1 MQRPVSPSDSQQL
14 DIPDF
19 RLLRPI
25 GSGSY
30 GEVWLARSVIGAY
43 RAIKIVRRSQFDS
56 EKAFEREF
64 RGIEAFEPVSRAHAH
79 LLQVLHVGRNEADG
93 FYFYV
98 MELADDATGAPISDP
113 DAYVPKTLRSL
124 VRSGSRLPATEAIQ
138 IGHEL
143 ASGLSHL
150 HGLGLVHRDIK
161 PSNVVFVNG
170 AAKLGDAGLVA
181 RSRDDMSLV
190 GTEGYVPPEGMGRPQ
205 ADLYS
210 LGMVLYEISTGRC
223 RQDFPEIPTDLPSRE
238 DKALFLQLNEIV
250 LKACEPDSTRRFKTA
265 SDLLAALDRLQHEGV
280 GRNGIHDLAQKK
292 PRLWTAILTLIVL
305 LILLF
310 AYFALFRQSAENK
323 PPTPETRHVP
333 ATAPGL
339 SPTAKSEKDD
349 PPPRKLNTEPYL
361 PTEDNSPFPVPSTLN
376 SPRAQDP
383 VSVKTI
389 TTESADE
396 FLRP

>member
-1 MQRPVSPSDSQQL
+1 MTPQKNSQPVRTMI

-19 RLLRPI
+19 SLLRQI

-30 GEVWLARSVIGAY
+30 GEVWLARSVTGAY
-43 RAIKIVRRSQFDS
+43 RAIKIVLRDQFDS
-56 EKAFEREF
+56 EKSFEREF
-64 RGIEAFEPVSRAHAH
+64 RGIEAFEPVSRTHGN
-79 LLQVLHVGRNEADG
+79 LLQVLHVGRNATTG

-98 MELADDATGAPISDP
+98 MELADDATGAPISNP

-124 VRSGSRLPATEAIQ
+124 VRAGNRLPVSEAIR
-138 IGHEL
+138 IGREL

-170 AAKLGDAGLVA
+170 VAKLGDAGLVTH
-181 RSRDDMSLV
+181 SREDMSLV

-238 DKALFLQLNEIV
+238 DKALFMQLNMVV
-250 LKACEPDSTRRFKTA
+250 LKACDPNPARRFKTA
-265 SDLLAALDRLQHEGV
+265 SHLLAALEHIQPEKNGEDGIYRLFV
-280 GRNGIHDLAQKK
+280 RKPFLWAVTLA
-292 PRLWTAILTLIVL
+292 LVVL
-305 LILLF
+305 LVLVF
-310 AYFALFRQSAENK
+310 SGAALSRRRTADQREG
-323 PPTPETRHVP
+323 PETTLVP
-333 ATAPGL
+333 SAVTSLSTAADKEIDTHTRLEPTKETTQHPEDE
-339 SPTAKSEKDD
+339 SPITVPNDSLRTQE
-349 PPPRKLNTEPYL
+349 
-361 PTEDNSPFPVPSTLN
+361 PVP
-376 SPRAQDP
+376 
-383 VSVKTI
+383 VKTT
-389 TTESADE
+389 TTENADE